1 MLASER
7 FDTYVSR
14 EHLRGTMKP
23 GLLLP
28 IALLGIPILE
38 IAVFIQVGSLIGV
51 FPTLAMIFVTA
62 VIGTSLLRYQGFSLL
77 TRIRAEMDAGRIPGA
92 ELGHGA
98 MILVAG
104 VLLLTPGF
112 VTDTIGFLLFVPAIR
127 SALWRFIARHV
138 VVIDM
143 ARGGAARGASGRN
156 PNDPVVDLDEEE
168 WSRKSGNPDTPWNDK
183 RLN

>member
-1 MLASER
+1 MR
-7 FDTYVSR
+7 
-14 EHLRGTMKP
+14 P

-38 IAVFIQVGSLIGV
+38 IAVFIQVGSLIGL

-77 TRIRAEMDAGRIPGA
+77 ARIRAETEARRIPGA

-138 VVIDM
+138 VVM
-143 ARGGAARGASGRN
+143 EMGRGGPHGPGRRGPG
-156 PNDPVVDLDEEE
+156 DPVVDLDEEE
-168 WSRKSGNPDTPWNDK
+168 WSRKSGDSETLLNNNR

>member
-1 MLASER
+1 MR
-7 FDTYVSR
+7 
-14 EHLRGTMKP
+14 P

-38 IAVFIQVGSLIGV
+38 ITVFIQVGSLIGV

-62 VIGTSLLRYQGFSLL
+62 VIGTALLRYQGFSLL

-112 VTDTIGFLLFVPAIR
+112 VTDTIGFLLFVPAVR

-143 ARGGAARGASGRN
+143 ARGGAQTASPR
-156 PNDPVVDLDEEE
+156 DPVVDLDEEE
-168 WSRKSGNPDTPWNDK
+168 WSRKPGNPETPWNNK

>member
-1 MLASER
+1 MR
-7 FDTYVSR
+7 
-14 EHLRGTMKP
+14 P

-28 IALLGIPILE
+28 LALLGIPILE
-38 IAVFIQVGSLIGV
+38 IAVFIQVGDLIGV

-62 VIGTSLLRYQGFSLL
+62 VIGTGLLRYQGFSLL
-77 TRIRAEMDAGRIPGA
+77 ARIRAETEAGRIPGA

-112 VTDTIGFLLFVPAIR
+112 VTDTIGFLLFVPAVR

-138 VVIDM
+138 VVIDV
-143 ARGGAARGASGRN
+143 AGTGQKKGDPR
-156 PNDPVVDLDEEE
+156 DPVVDLDEEE
-168 WSRKSGNPDTPWNDK
+168 WSRKPGNPETPWNNN

>member
-1 MLASER
+1 MR
-7 FDTYVSR
+7 
-14 EHLRGTMKP
+14 P
-23 GLLLP
+23 GLLIP

-38 IAVFIQVGSLIGV
+38 IAVFIQIGGLIGV

-62 VIGTSLLRYQGFSLL
+62 VIGTALLRHQGFSLL
-77 TRIRAEMDAGRIPGA
+77 TRIRAEMDAGRIPGS

-112 VTDTIGFLLFVPAIR
+112 VTDAIGFLLFVPAVR
-127 SALWRFIARHV
+127 SAIWRFIARHV

-143 ARGGAARGASGRN
+143 ARQGARPSN
-156 PNDPVVDLDEEE
+156 PNEPVVDLDEDE
-168 WSRKSGNPDTPWNDK
+168 WRRKPGNPDTPWNG
-183 RLN
+183 RHLN